1 MRLRATTY
9 GNRSGE
15 TTGIAAGV
23 VLGKDDMPT
32 AGAHVVVISDKDTIN
47 GASSRSGGTD
57 QNGRFEVRGIPPGK
71 YIALAFEKETDDW
84 DDDAD
89 FGQRVRKLGES
100 VDISANQTSTIQLK
114 LIPASAMEEQQ

>member
-1 MRLRATTY
+1 M
-9 GNRSGE
+9 
-15 TTGIAAGV
+15 AAAQSCSA
-23 VLGKDDMPT
+23 VLADSPT
-32 AGAHVVVISDKDTIN
+32 EEFHSLFVVVISDKDTIN
-47 GASSRSGGTD
+47 GASSRSGGTE